1 MKAIKSHNSFTCF
14 DFETTG
20 LSVHTAE
27 IIEIGAVKVRNWQIV
42 ERFSTF
48 VKPSSPISASI
59 TRLTGISNNDVENSP
74 TIYEVIPEFIKFI
87 DSDILLG
94 HNISRYD
101 LPILRRIASELFSID
116 NEYQDTLQL
125 SRAIIPDLPSHN
137 LETLCNYY
145 GIKNVAAHR
154 AVGDAEATAEIY
166 QCIMLGKKGQIDK
179 VKKKNNVSHSRSA
192 FSQQTQALI
201 TLKGIL
207 TGMTC
212 DNVLSNEEVFYL
224 KKWLDDNSNL
234 EGNYPFDIVFTEVNN
249 ALADGILEQHELEH
263 MLIIFKEFLN
273 PIETKTANSNC
284 IDFSNKTVCLS
295 GEFETGSKNE
305 IGDRLISYGAIISQS
320 VTKSVDFLV
329 VGEKGSGQWYCG
341 NYGTKIKKA
350 LEMQNQGHH
359 IQILRECEVFNI
371 QEEVESV

>member
-1 MKAIKSHNSFTCF
+1 MKAIKSHDSFTCF
-14 DFETTG
+14 DLETTG

-42 ERFSTF
+42 EHFSTF
-48 VKPSSPISASI
+48 VKPSSPISASV

-74 TIYEVIPEFIKFI
+74 AIYEVLPEFIKFI
-87 DSDILLG
+87 GSDILLG
-94 HNISRYD
+94 HNIARYD
-101 LPILRRIASELFSID
+101 LPILRRITSELFSID

-125 SRAIIPDLPSHN
+125 SRVIIPDLPSHS
-137 LETLCNYY
+137 LEALCNYY

-166 QCIMLGKKGQIDK
+166 QCLMLGKKGQIDR
-179 VKKKNNVSHSRSA
+179 VKKKNNTSTSRPA

-207 TGMTC
+207 TGITC
-212 DNVLSNEEVFYL
+212 DNVLSSEEIFYL
-224 KKWLDDNSNL
+224 KKWLDDNSDL
-234 EGNYPFDIVFTEVNN
+234 EGNYPFDTVFTEVNN
-249 ALADGILEQHELEH
+249 ALADGILEQCELEH
-263 MLIIFKEFLN
+263 MLTIFKEFLN
-273 PIETKTANSNC
+273 PVEAQTNNSNN
-284 IDFSNKTVCLS
+284 IDFSNKIVCLS

-305 IGDRLISYGAIISQS
+305 IGDKLVLLGATVSQS

-350 LEMQNQGHH
+350 LEMQNKGHH
-359 IQILRECEVFNI
+359 IQILRECEIFNI